1 MNFLFKIITKITFLG
16 KLVEK
21 LGSKVP
27 IIFIFISLI
36 FIAFYIP
43 YEYENIL
50 EFTEKYP
57 NDNIGFTLNLLRP
70 IIINF
75 IILILV
81 VASFKAVNEQKR
93 KLIEE
98 EIERQKE
105 SLRLFEEARK
115 QEDDYLASMSDRAT
129 VMKVHGDLSEEQ
141 AEKLAEGM
149 ELQVSINA
157 LVQLQN
163 DLKLKGLD
171 LNAAQKA
178 SLSVLSKMQ
187 KENVRDLGDK
197 AALLTR
203 EIDLHEERNKQ
214 HAKEQK
220 EIKES
225 TERLKEFKGKA
236 NEVSEAFAKIQSVA
250 ASISPQL
257 GGMVSSASNFT
268 KGLGEAFIKGQGL
281 GAALFMARTAAEGL
295 LNASVQLS
303 KILAE
308 GVRESGLVNFEQ
320 MLYANVDATN
330 QFGMSAS
337 ETGDLLSGL
346 SQNF

>member
-1 MNFLFKIITKITFLG
+1 M
-16 KLVEK
+16 VM
-21 LGSKVP
+21 
-27 IIFIFISLI
+27 
-36 FIAFYIP
+36 IP
-43 YEYENIL
+43 
-50 EFTEKYP
+50 
-57 NDNIGFTLNLLRP
+57 
-70 IIINF
+70 
-75 IILILV
+75 
-81 VASFKAVNEQKR
+81 S
-93 KLIEE
+93 EE

-115 QEDDYLASMSDRAT
+115 QEDDYLASMSDKTT
-129 VMKVHGDLSEEQ
+129 VMMVHRDLSEEQ

-236 NEVSEAFAKIQSVA
+236 NEVSEAFAK
-250 ASISPQL
+250 
-257 GGMVSSASNFT
+257 
-268 KGLGEAFIKGQGL
+268 
-281 GAALFMARTAAEGL
+281 
-295 LNASVQLS
+295 
-303 KILAE
+303 
-308 GVRESGLVNFEQ
+308 
-320 MLYANVDATN
+320 
-330 QFGMSAS
+330 
-337 ETGDLLSGL
+337 
-346 SQNF
+346 